1 MVPYGLCVG
10 GDASLTSEVCAKDA
24 GPPPVLHWEAE
35 SASQFGFRVLE
46 GRESLGLLSKGGP
59 RQLPIPPDSEGHPV
73 VVDLHEHDGARL
85 APAGR
90 EMLEDRQPSRMVRS
104 RDLVRI
110 FRAAPPEFA
119 VMALRLTRLEIPR
132 PVPPGHERFSEHPN

>member
-1 MVPYGLCVG
+1 MVPSGLCVG
-10 GDASLTSEVCAKDA
+10 GEASLTSEVCAKNA
-24 GPPPVLHWEAE
+24 RPPPVLHWEAE

-46 GRESLGLLSKGGP
+46 ARESLGLLSKGGP

-90 EMLEDRQPSRMVRS
+90 EMLEDRQPSRMARS

-110 FRAAPPEFA
+110 GRADPRQFV
-119 VMALRLTRLEIPR
+119 VMGRR
-132 PVPPGHERFSEHPN
+132 PAR

>member
-24 GPPPVLHWEAE
+24 RPPPVLHREAE

-46 GRESLGLLSKGGP
+46 ARESLGLLSKGGP

-73 VVDLHEHDGARL
+73 VVDLHEHDGTRL
-85 APAGR
+85 APAGC

-110 FRAAPPEFA
+110 CRAAPPEFV
-119 VMALRLTRLEIPR
+119 VMGRRRARLEIPR
-132 PVPPGHERFSEHPN
+132 LQPLEHERLR